1 MSAGAQQDDARAA
14 AVARIFAVMRGLVLD
29 SDDRR
34 REVVNAT
41 GMSFVRTKALRRLID
56 GPLGMSELA
65 AKLIVDR
72 PYTSLIVDDLEE
84 RGLVVRAV
92 APGDRRAKVV
102 TLTPAGR
109 AIAIQA
115 EQILARPPDALAD
128 LGAGEL
134 AALDRLLAGLRPPG
148 APRAAR
154 GSARRTPAG

>member
-1 MSAGAQQDDARAA
+1 MSADSRDE

-34 REVVNAT
+34 REVVTAT
-41 GMSFVRTKALRRLID
+41 GMGFVRSKALRRLIA

-65 AKLIVDR
+65 SKLIVDR
-72 PYTSLIVDDLEE
+72 PYTSLIVDDLEQ

-109 AIAIQA
+109 AVAVQA
-115 EQILARPPDALAD
+115 EEILARPPDALAR
-128 LGAGEL
+128 LGADEL
-134 AALDRLLAGLRPPG
+134 AELDRLL
-148 APRAAR
+148 
-154 GSARRTPAG
+154 SALDV